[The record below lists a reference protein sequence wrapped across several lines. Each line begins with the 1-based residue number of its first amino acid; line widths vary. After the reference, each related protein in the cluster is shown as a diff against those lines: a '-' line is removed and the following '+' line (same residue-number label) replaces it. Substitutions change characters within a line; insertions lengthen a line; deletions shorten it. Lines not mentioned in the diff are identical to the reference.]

1 MPSRRADSHDHNSQ
15 DGALLPNYACPS
27 VDRPPR
33 GADEN
38 DTMRSRV
45 CLGWGCGSG
54 KSSQLA
60 REPGKR
66 EGKKRRPIELAG
78 RWRASLAYSE
88 IAILSSSPR
97 LQTVRCFRNM
107 FVIFVFKIAT

>member
-45 CLGWGCGSG
+45 CLGWGRGGGSG
-54 KSSQLA
+54 ESSQPA
-60 REPGKR
+60 
-66 EGKKRRPIELAG
+66 
-78 RWRASLAYSE
+78 
-88 IAILSSSPR
+88 AIG
-97 LQTVRCFRNM
+97 M
-107 FVIFVFKIAT
+107 FAKTFSDKLHNKIKATLK